1 MEGISIKNEL
11 TIFNYGLNKVRT
23 VIKDGEPWFVLKDVC
38 DVLEINNS
46 RNVQER
52 LDEEEKN
59 TVCIMDGNRG
69 NPNTTIINES
79 GLYSVILLSRKPE
92 ARKFKKW
99 ITHEVLPS
107 IRKTGAYI
115 QTPQTYIQALEALI
129 ESERAKEKLL
139 LENDDLK
146 IELDENKKYYTIKRV
161 ASINKISWR
170 RISWRNLI
178 NTSHAMEK
186 EIKKVFDPNLT
197 KVNAYHIDVWKY
209 EYPELM
215 YEE

>member
-1 MEGISIKNEL
+1 MMGNEL

-23 VIKDGEPWFVLKDVC
+23 IIRDGEPWFVLKDVC

-92 ARKFKKW
+92 SKKFKKW
-99 ITHEVLPS
+99 VTSEVLPS
-107 IRKTGAYI
+107 IRKTGTYSR
-115 QTPQTYIQALEALI
+115 TPQTYIQALEALI
-129 ESERAKEKLL
+129 ESERAKEKLV
-139 LENDDLK
+139 LEKETLK
-146 IELDENKKYYTIKRV
+146 IELDESQKYYTIKRV
-161 ASINKISWR
+161 ASMNGISWR
-170 RISWRNLI
+170 SISWKNLI
-178 NTSHAMEK
+178 NTSRAMEL
-186 EIKKVFDPNLT
+186 EVKKVFDPNLT
-197 KVNAYHIDVWKY
+197 KVNAYYIDVWKY
-209 EYPELM
+209 EYPELQ
-215 YEE
+215 YAE